1 MTYCMSDIHGEYSR
15 YIAMLEQIQFSDDDT
30 MYIIGDVIDRLPFGI
45 DILKDIK
52 SRPNMV
58 MIRGNHE
65 QMMLDTFSS
74 GLDHDARRAW
84 ASNGGRH
91 TYRLMSRGM
100 SPEER
105 DNILQFVRELPD
117 HLDIEVSGRKF
128 HLVHG
133 LPGDNLHDRLWG
145 RPEPPPEEP
154 PIPGTTVI
162 VGHTCTY
169 YLNVLVEGYDEKAP
183 FEIFYAPGLID
194 IDCGCGNRLPQ
205 VRLACLRLEDMK
217 EFYV

>member
-1 MTYCMSDIHGEYSR
+1 MTYCMSDIHGEYNR
-15 YIAMLEQIQFSDDDT
+15 YIAMLEKIGFSDDDT

-45 DILKDIK
+45 DILKDIM

-65 QMMLDTFSS
+65 QMMLDT
-74 GLDHDARRAW
+74 LLTDCDYDARRLW
-84 ASNGGRH
+84 KGNGGGY
-91 TYRLMSRGM
+91 TYRVMVYGM
-100 SPEER
+100 EPEER
-105 DNILQFVRELPD
+105 NEILQFVQSLPD
-117 HLDIEVSGRKF
+117 HLNIEVNGQKF

-133 LPGDNLHDRLWG
+133 MPGDNLYDRLWR
-145 RPEPPPEEP
+145 RPEPPPTEP
-154 PIPGTTVI
+154 PIPGSTVI

-169 YLNVLVEGYDEKAP
+169 YLNVLVEGYDEESP

-194 IDCGCGNRLPQ
+194 IDCGCGNRLPR
-205 VRLACLRLEDMK
+205 VRLACLRLDDMT